1 MLRMDEFII
10 FMFIKTVILMGLC
23 IFVIVRIVLIKMVVI
38 ILVRGIIMIIRGR
51 VQIRLI
57 MIVLKAIAAFCSRVV
72 MTSMT
77 VKGQAVVL

>member
-1 MLRMDEFII
+1 MDEFII

-23 IFVIVRIVLIKMVVI
+23 MVVIARIVLIKMVVI

-57 MIVLKAIAAFCSRVV
+57 MIVLKAIAAFC
-72 MTSMT
+72 
-77 VKGQAVVL
+77 